1 MAFNIYPA
9 EVENA
14 LDAITGISESA
25 VIGVPHPDFGE
36 GVTAVVVPEGE
47 YPLGAE
53 DIRAT
58 LERDLAN
65 YKLPKRVFFVD
76 ALPRN
81 KMGKIQKNQLRE
93 QFQTAYQG

>member
-1 MAFNIYPA
+1 MWFPK
-9 EVENA
+9 ERGR
-14 LDAITGISESA
+14 LS
-25 VIGVPHPDFGE
+25 
-36 GVTAVVVPEGE
+36 
-47 YPLGAE
+47 AE

-93 QFQTAYQG
+93 QFHTAYQA